1 MIRKIEELL
10 INADPSSCVVLDQG
24 FMIRCYNTVDLC
36 TINKLTNDID
46 QPSDVI
52 RSHLERLSKMK
63 IDPCY
68 RIVYDSS
75 YQALDNE
82 LVRHGFNVI
91 DRGVVMALRIENM
104 ERELFAF
111 ANFYEQGI
119 LSDEGISDEWF
130 TDYRELAGMDEGY
143 GDIFENNLKNS
154 LEEKMSFGL
163 LQNGRLI
170 AMGYA
175 TFIKEYLIINR
186 IFVEPRFR
194 NLDYGKKLLKAMLI
208 KGLLKGCKAA
218 LCDIREDEDEALN
231 MVAKEGFE
239 RLYSYQLRSKKLQ

>member
-154 LEEKMSFGL
+154 LEEKNVLWSL
-163 LQNGRLI
+163 AKWSIDCNGIRNFYQRVFDHQPNFCGAKIPQSRLRQKI
-170 AMGYA
+170 A
-175 TFIKEYLIINR
+175 
-186 IFVEPRFR
+186 
-194 NLDYGKKLLKAMLI
+194 
-208 KGLLKGCKAA
+208 
-218 LCDIREDEDEALN
+218 
-231 MVAKEGFE
+231 
-239 RLYSYQLRSKKLQ
+239 